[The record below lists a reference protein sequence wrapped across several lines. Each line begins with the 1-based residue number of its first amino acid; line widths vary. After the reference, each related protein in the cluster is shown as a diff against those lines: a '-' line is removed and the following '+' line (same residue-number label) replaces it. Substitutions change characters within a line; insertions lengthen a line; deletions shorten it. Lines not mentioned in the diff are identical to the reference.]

1 MTYWLLTADRITA
14 DVMNAD
20 TIRYFYFMSF
30 WALSVVIVMN
40 VARNECSELINLNV
54 LEDTDVVHH

>member
-1 MTYWLLTADRITA
+1 MTYWLLAADDIAA

-20 TIRYFYFMSF
+20 IIRYFYFMSF

-40 VARNECSELINLNV
+40 VACTECTVLMNLNV
-54 LEDTDVVHH
+54 LGDTDVVHY